1 MGLIFFWN
9 TVLGRWE
16 KKIPQCGKTYQLIW
30 SNSSAKIVDCPK
42 ASCFSSKL
50 IATTWLRPQVIRN
63 LQVLFCRKI
72 WQSLEHFAAFKLTL
86 LGRDNF
92 SVDNLPPA
100 LDDVKWA
107 EEGEA
112 SEITFQAAE
121 LVKMSSWNNARG
133 FGPLL
138 EKRRKNHRVSKNVKD
153 FRYAILETTHER
165 GGKTTVLFS
174 QKFDNYGGCKNA
186 VGKKALQVVSRTH
199 LKGIIVLEISEEQP
213 WPNLIA

>member
-1 MGLIFFWN
+1 MFHQSLRMLNIY
-9 TVLGRWE
+9 LKHCIRL
-16 KKIPQCGKTYQLIW
+16 PQCGKTYQLIW

-72 WQSLEHFAAFKLTL
+72 WQSLEHFAEFKLTL

-121 LVKMSSWNNARG
+121 LVRMSSWNNARG

-138 EKRRKNHRVSKNVKD
+138 KKE
-153 FRYAILETTHER
+153 
-165 GGKTTVLFS
+165 GKITGCQKMSRIFS
-174 QKFDNYGGCKNA
+174 MQF
-186 VGKKALQVVSRTH
+186 
-199 LKGIIVLEISEEQP
+199 
-213 WPNLIA
+213 